1 MPQSKKSL
9 LTGFKLF
16 VREESFGGVLLLV
29 AVLAALLWANSAY
42 AASYFELWDTVFEI
56 GFGEARIA
64 MSLHHWIND
73 GLMAIFFFVVGLE
86 IKREILIGELSKP
99 RQALFPVVAAIGG
112 MLAPALIYVAINRG
126 GAAFAGWG
134 VPMATDI
141 AFALGVLALL
151 GKRVPISLKIF
162 LTAVAIVDDIGAVLV
177 IAVFYSGGIAWGSL
191 GLAAVVVL
199 MLALL
204 NSGGVRRPI
213 PYAVLGVLLWLAF
226 LHSGVHAT
234 VAGVLL
240 AATIPARQRI
250 DGESFLQRSQ
260 KYLQAF
266 SKASV
271 EGPQRLINQEQWDA
285 LHGLEN
291 SIESVNSPLQRLE
304 HAFHPWV
311 VYAIMP
317 VFALAN
323 AGVVLPAN
331 IIGAA
336 TAPVSLGILW
346 GLVLGKQLGIFGLPW
361 LLTRLGWLSKPR
373 GLGWTQIYGA
383 AWLGGIGFTMS
394 LFITNLAFGEG
405 ELATLA
411 KVGILLA
418 SALAAFGGSLVLL
431 LANRRERA

>member
-1 MPQSKKSL
+1 MAKSKSFL
-9 LTGFKLF
+9 PGFKLF
-16 VREESFGGVLLLV
+16 VREESFGGVLLLA
-29 AVLAALLWANSAY
+29 AVLIALLWANSAY
-42 AASYFELWDTVFEI
+42 AASYSQLWETIFEI
-56 GFGEARIA
+56 GFGEFRIS

-86 IKREILIGELSKP
+86 IKREILVGELSRP
-99 RQALFPVVAAIGG
+99 RQALFPIVAALGG
-112 MLAPALIYVAINRG
+112 MLGPALIYIAINPSG
-126 GAAFAGWG
+126 VEHAGWG
-134 VPMATDI
+134 IPMATDI

-177 IAVFYSGGIAWGSL
+177 IALFYSGGIAWGSL
-191 GLAAVVVL
+191 GLAAGITVL
-199 MLALL
+199 LLLL
-204 NSGGVRRPI
+204 NRAGVRRPI
-213 PYAVLGVLLWLAF
+213 PYALLGFLLWLAF
-226 LHSGVHAT
+226 LNSGVHAT

-250 DGESFLQRSQ
+250 DGASFLQSSQ
-260 KYLQAF
+260 KYLAGF

-317 VFALAN
+317 LFALAN
-323 AGVVLPAN
+323 AGVLLPAQLV
-331 IIGAA
+331 ATA
-336 TAPVSLGILW
+336 TAPVSLGVFL
-346 GLVLGKQLGIFGLPW
+346 GLVFGKQLGIFGLPW
-361 LLTRLGWLSKPR
+361 LLARLGWLNKPR
-373 GLGWTQIYGA
+373 GLSWAQIYGA

-394 LFITNLAFGEG
+394 LFITNLAFGED

-418 SALAAFGGSLVLL
+418 SAAAGIGGILVLL
-431 LANRRERA
+431 LVSRQRS